1 MEFKMIY
8 NGEEFELCEEFMDIG
23 YMAENFE
30 AITLQGKSKEIKRSN
45 PERIMTLLV
54 AFPNSKEFENEI
66 LKIDEFMSHIQIE
79 INCYAL
85 FAAKEDCHID
95 GLKKFET
102 LFDSEQEFGGMY
114 GATIEDGSLEGKLT
128 KSLFLIGKDG
138 SIFWLD
144 VPQDLSNE
152 LDLER
157 LQVELNRA
165 YVSYTGV
172 GCH

>member
-1 MEFKMIY
+1 MGYKMKY
-8 NGEEFELCEEFMDIG
+8 KGEHFELVEEFMDIG

-30 AITLQGKSKEIKRSN
+30 VTTFNGESKAINRSN

-54 AFPNSKEFENEI
+54 SFPNAQEFESEI
-66 LKIDEFMSHIQIE
+66 RKIDEFMSHIQID

-85 FAAKEDCHID
+85 FASQEDCTLD
-95 GLKKFET
+95 GLKKFEV
-102 LFDSEQEFGGMY
+102 LIDSEAEFGGMY
-114 GATIEDGSLEGKLT
+114 GASIEDGSLAGKLT
-128 KSLFLIGKDG
+128 KALFLIGKDG
-138 SIFWLD
+138 SIFWLE
-144 VPQDLSNE
+144 VPEDLSKE

>member
-1 MEFKMIY
+1 MEYK
-8 NGEEFELCEEFMDIG
+8 GEHFELVEEFMDIG

-30 AITLQGKSKEIKRSN
+30 ATTLGGETKGIKRSN

-54 AFPNSKEFENEI
+54 SFPNSKEFESEI
-66 LKIDEFMSHIQIE
+66 RKIDEFMSHIQIE

-85 FAAKEDCHID
+85 FASQEDCTLD
-95 GLKKFET
+95 GLKKFEI
-102 LFDSEQEFGGMY
+102 LIDSEQEFGGMY
-114 GATIEDGSLEGKLT
+114 GASIEDGSLQGKLT

-138 SIFWLD
+138 AIFWLE
-144 VPQDLSNE
+144 VPENLSKE

-157 LQVELNRA
+157 LQVELNKA
-165 YVSYTGV
+165 YVTYTGV